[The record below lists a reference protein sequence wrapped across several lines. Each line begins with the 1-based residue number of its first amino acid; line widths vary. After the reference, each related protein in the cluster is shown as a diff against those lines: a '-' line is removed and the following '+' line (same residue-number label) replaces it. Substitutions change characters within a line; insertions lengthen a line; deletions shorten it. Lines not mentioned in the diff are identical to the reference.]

1 MPLEIEEKLQVNS
14 SRVFERI
21 REEGHVGGNPIQRGR
36 LALQHDTYLDTP
48 GGHLYHSGASLR
60 LREKDGRYVLT
71 FKTPV
76 EATHVRTEGEAFL
89 TEDEA
94 SAALDGAL
102 DLVDCDVAAAA
113 IAYVGGSSLRA
124 VLLVSNQRE
133 TWNVTSALGSMLMC
147 FDWVQYSDP
156 TGASEGR
163 TAEEYELELE
173 LQQGPRSL
181 VSDAAQ
187 HLSRRFHLPAQ
198 ARSKYERGVTLLG
211 AFADDVAVPERDAP
225 VAVGRALLT
234 V

>member
-1 MPLEIEEKLQVNS
+1 M
-14 SRVFERI
+14 
-21 REEGHVGGNPIQRGR
+21 
-36 LALQHDTYLDTP
+36 
-48 GGHLYHSGASLR
+48 
-60 LREKDGRYVLT
+60 
-71 FKTPV
+71 
-76 EATHVRTEGEAFL
+76 
-89 TEDEA
+89 
-94 SAALDGAL
+94 
-102 DLVDCDVAAAA
+102 DCDVAAAA